1 MKNVVFFS
9 LFVLA
14 NFLGTNSFYSQ
25 NAHTIFSL
33 KVVGIEA
40 GEWFSFKDNL
50 GRETSTNHSGTF
62 NLGGFSQGSRYEISQ
77 KNGTRNC
84 KLIYNEGTVTA
95 TPMIVVANCTKE
107 APTPSTILSLK
118 TTGIEVGEWF
128 TFKDN
133 LGRETSVNHST
144 TSNLG
149 GFTQGSQYNITQTK
163 GSRNCKLSLNEGTVS
178 SNAVT
183 VLANCSKTSVT
194 PSNPAN
200 PTTNNNEANPTV
212 PKNKIDLVT
221 RNSENTITNTF
232 VESSSP
238 SIGGKGEDE
247 GRFVALMMFGNGI
260 DGSDGKFRQIYWRD
274 RKTGETKL
282 ISKANNGEQGN
293 KDSFAPSISADGN
306 SVVFESYATNFSEN
320 DNNRTRDIFLWQ
332 KSLGTVSLISKSSQN
347 IPSNGESFEPVISGD
362 GKTVAFTSYAS
373 DITDLGSGF
382 NTPNVFVHQISSG
395 STDFITKDFENGKAS
410 GGSAPSISENGK
422 SIAFY
427 SNNHRLVEND
437 NNKLWDIFLWKNGN
451 VKRISVPNSGMERNQ
466 GNESTS
472 RIVYPSISG
481 DGEKVVFATTSS
493 TLVENDTNTFQD
505 IFLYDVQNSSL
516 KRISTLE
523 NNTESNGDSPI
534 LQGGKVGISFDGKWI
549 SYNTNASNLAVSKGN
564 IIVQNTENKKIFTI
578 TNTSGIGT
586 GNPVISRK
594 GNFVAVPANKPL
606 DSRFSSSGIFT
617 IYTNINP

>member
-1 MKNVVFFS
+1 M
-9 LFVLA
+9 
-14 NFLGTNSFYSQ
+14 
-25 NAHTIFSL
+25 
-33 KVVGIEA
+33 
-40 GEWFSFKDNL
+40 
-50 GRETSTNHSGTF
+50 
-62 NLGGFSQGSRYEISQ
+62 
-77 KNGTRNC
+77 
-84 KLIYNEGTVTA
+84 
-95 TPMIVVANCTKE
+95 
-107 APTPSTILSLK
+107 
-118 TTGIEVGEWF
+118 
-128 TFKDN
+128 
-133 LGRETSVNHST
+133 
-144 TSNLG
+144 G

-260 DGSDGKFRQIYWRD
+260 DGSDGKFRQIYWGD

-549 SYNTNASNLAVSKGN
+549 SYNTNASNLGVSKGN
-564 IIVQNTENKKIFTI
+564 VIVQNTENKKIFTI

>member
-14 NFLGTNSFYSQ
+14 NLLGVQ
-25 NAHTIFSL
+25 PIFSQVSSQSPKTEVSMNVTGVEANELFRFYHTNGNISIDSSGITQLGLFLQGTSYNL
-33 KVVGIEA
+33 KQISGPRTCKMTKNA
-40 GEWFSFKDNL
+40 GMVY
-50 GRETSTNHSGTF
+50 T
-62 NLGGFSQGSRYEISQ
+62 
-77 KNGTRNC
+77 
-84 KLIYNEGTVTA
+84 
-95 TPMIVVANCTKE
+95 TPI
-107 APTPSTILSLK
+107 TIL
-118 TTGIEVGEWF
+118 V
-128 TFKDN
+128 D
-133 LGRETSVNHST
+133 
-144 TSNLG
+144 
-149 GFTQGSQYNITQTK
+149 
-163 GSRNCKLSLNEGTVS
+163 
-178 SNAVT
+178 
-183 VLANCSKTSVT
+183 CSKTSVS
-194 PSNPAN
+194 PSN
-200 PTTNNNEANPTV
+200 PTTNNNEANPAI

-247 GRFVALMMFGNGI
+247 GRFVALMMFGKGI

-282 ISKANNGEQGN
+282 ISKANSGEQGN
-293 KDSFAPSISADGN
+293 KDSFAPSISTDGN

-332 KSLGTVSLISKSSQN
+332 KSSGTVSLISKSGQN
-347 IPSNGESFEPVISGD
+347 ISSNGESFEPVISGD

-382 NTPNVFVHQISSG
+382 NTPNVFVVQIPSG

-410 GGSAPSISENGK
+410 GGSAPSVSEDGK

-437 NNKLWDIFLWKNGN
+437 TNKLWDIFLWKNGN

-472 RIVYPSISG
+472 RVVYPSISG
-481 DGEKVVFATTSS
+481 DGEKVVFATTSA
-493 TLVENDTNTFQD
+493 TLVENDNNAFQD
-505 IFLYDVQNSSL
+505 IFLYDIRNLSL

-523 NNTESNGDSPI
+523 NNAESNGDSPI

-549 SYNTNASNLAVSKGN
+549 SYNTNASNLGVSKGN
-564 IIVQNTENKKIFTI
+564 IIIQNTENKKIFTI
-578 TNTSGIGT
+578 TNNSGIGT

-617 IYTNINP
+617 IYTHINP

>member
-1 MKNVVFFS
+1 
-9 LFVLA
+9 
-14 NFLGTNSFYSQ
+14 
-25 NAHTIFSL
+25 
-33 KVVGIEA
+33 
-40 GEWFSFKDNL
+40 
-50 GRETSTNHSGTF
+50 
-62 NLGGFSQGSRYEISQ
+62 
-77 KNGTRNC
+77 
-84 KLIYNEGTVTA
+84 
-95 TPMIVVANCTKE
+95 
-107 APTPSTILSLK
+107 
-118 TTGIEVGEWF
+118 
-128 TFKDN
+128 
-133 LGRETSVNHST
+133 
-144 TSNLG
+144 LG

-212 PKNKIDLVT
+212 PKKKIDLVT

-247 GRFVALMMFGNGI
+247 GRFVALMMFGKGI

-306 SVVFESYATNFSEN
+306 SIVFESYATNFSEN
-320 DNNRTRDIFLWQ
+320 DNNRTRDIFLWK
-332 KSLGTVSLISKSSQN
+332 KSSGTVSLISKSSQN

-395 STDFITKDFENGKAS
+395 STEFITKDFENGKAS

-437 NNKLWDIFLWKNGN
+437 TNKLWDIFLWKNGN

-472 RIVYPSISG
+472 RVVYPSISG

-505 IFLYDVQNSSL
+505 IFLYDIRNSSL

-523 NNTESNGDSPI
+523 NNAESNGDSPI